1 MLRKVLL
8 ILFGILSGLIGL
20 GLVAGG
26 VVLISIVGSDGWIRS
41 GDDRVQ
47 TVTYALVSEPQ
58 ELAEEGED
66 INFFGDIE
74 LEMTA
79 EPSGSE
85 DRVFIGVGPTAEV
98 EQYLEGVEVDVVV
111 DVDYPP
117 LDFET
122 QRVDGSSRPGPP
134 ERQEF
139 WTDSVS
145 GTGNQRLEFDVPSGS
160 FRVVVMNASG
170 AKGVDVDASL
180 GVKAPF
186 VREAGIVLVVV
197 AVFFLGLGIF
207 LLVMG
212 ARTRVEPG
220 TPQVGDQPVP
230 APPPP
235 PPPPATTQEAPGGE
249 PEGEATQPPAPPPDE
264 PGSA

>member
-26 VVLISIVGSDGWIRS
+26 LVLISIVGSDGWIRS

-47 TVTYALVSEPQ
+47 TATYALVSEPQ

-85 DRVFIGVGPTAEV
+85 DRIFIGVGPTDSV
-98 EQYLEGVEVDVVV
+98 EHYLEGVEVDIVV

-122 QRVDGSSRPGPP
+122 QRVDGSDRPLPP

-139 WTDSVS
+139 WTDFVS
-145 GTGNQRLEFDVPSGS
+145 GTGTQRLEFDIPAGS

-212 ARTRVEPG
+212 ARTRVEPAAPPG
-220 TPQVGDQPVP
+220 GEQPMTS
-230 APPPP
+230 PPP
-235 PPPPATTQEAPGGE
+235 PPPPATGTAQGVPEAGPAGE
-249 PEGEATQPPAPPPDE
+249 EAPPPPGE
-264 PGSA
+264 PGSS